1 MKLFKTLKDR
11 LVRLYFRFHMHYF
24 LFRPFSRLLH
34 DLWTKYSYDEAK
46 MMITKLRFKIAK
58 YPEGHFI
65 AEALYDVLNLTEV
78 LLTARH
84 EFKVG
89 LVQVMQSPPEHRQAQ
104 FAVLVAN
111 LQKAELAARQ
121 IAQDF
126 EKASKPSA
134 VSS

>member
-11 LVRLYFRFHMHYF
+11 LVSLYFRFHMHYF

-46 MMITKLRFKIAK
+46 IMITKLRFKIAK

-89 LVQVMQSPPEHRQAQ
+89 LVQVMLRPPEERQAQ

-121 IAQDF
+121 IVQDF

-134 VSS
+134 VTS

>member
-11 LVRLYFRFHMHYF
+11 LVSLYFRLHMHYF

-34 DLWTKYSYDEAK
+34 DLWTKYSYAEAK

-58 YPEGHFI
+58 YPEGHSI

-84 EFKVG
+84 EFNVG
-89 LVQVMQSPPEHRQAQ
+89 LVQVMQAPPAERQAQ
-104 FAVLVAN
+104 FAALVAN

-126 EKASKPSA
+126 EKAAKVPA
-134 VSS
+134 PVS

>member
-1 MKLFKTLKDR
+1 MKLFKALKNKIAG
-11 LVRLYFRFHMHYF
+11 LYFRFHIHFF
-24 LFRPFSRLLH
+24 LFRPFSRLIH

-84 EFKVG
+84 EFNVG
-89 LVQVMQSPPEHRQAQ
+89 LVQVLQSPPLERQAK
-104 FAVLVAN
+104 FEILLAN
-111 LQKAELAARQ
+111 LQRAELSARQ

-126 EKASKPSA
+126 EKASKSP
-134 VSS
+134 VSVS